1 LKAYSPDRL
10 RNVAVVGHA
19 GVGKTSLVERLLLEG
34 GVITRMG
41 RVENGSTVSDWTEE
55 EVKRHISI
63 QTSVAPVEWGG
74 AKINLLDTPGYFDF
88 VGEVKSALR
97 VAEAALCVVCAA
109 SGVEVGTE
117 HVWEYAAERDLPR
130 IVFINKMD
138 RENANFDQTMAQLR
152 DTFGHPGLVPIH
164 LPMGNAA
171 DFRGIIDLIRMQA
184 FVTGK
189 EEPEPIPS
197 QWEAQAQEWRE
208 QLVEA
213 VAATDDELIAKYLE
227 GEALS
232 AEEIEGALHKG
243 ARQGD
248 IVPVLVGSALN
259 GAGARALLDGLVR
272 LVPSPE
278 EAGPVTANG
287 AGGEEVALQPRE
299 GEPAAALVWK
309 TIVDPYVG
317 RLSLFRVYSGT
328 VSSDSTLYNMAKG
341 EEERLGQLFV
351 IRGKEQ
357 VPVPRLGPGEIGAV
371 AKLQRTGT
379 GDTLTAPA
387 RKVRLEGPVFPEPTL
402 RLAVRP
408 RNKGDEEKIS
418 AGLTRLA
425 EEDPTLVFEKDPQ
438 TGEFLIAG
446 TGETHLDVMS
456 SRLQGKFG
464 VQVDLVPPKIPY
476 RETIRGRAK
485 VEGKHKKQTGGR
497 GQYGHVWLELEPLPL
512 GQGFEFVDKIF
523 GGAVPRN
530 FIPAVEKGVRETMA
544 EGVLAGYPVVD
555 VRVTLF
561 DGSYH
566 SVDSSEMAFKIAAS
580 MAFKK
585 GFMEAQPVL
594 LEPVLNVEVRV
605 PEAYMGDVIGDL
617 NKKRGKILGMEPEGK
632 VQVVRA
638 QVPMAEMTRY
648 AVDLRSMTQ
657 GRGSFTTS
665 FSHYEELPPHLAEEV
680 IAQSKE
686 QAS

>member
-1 LKAYSPDRL
+1 
-10 RNVAVVGHA
+10 
-19 GVGKTSLVERLLLEG
+19 
-34 GVITRMG
+34 
-41 RVENGSTVSDWTEE
+41 
-55 EVKRHISI
+55 
-63 QTSVAPVEWGG
+63 
-74 AKINLLDTPGYFDF
+74 
-88 VGEVKSALR
+88 
-97 VAEAALCVVCAA
+97 LCVVCAA

-117 HVWEYAAERDLPR
+117 HVWDYAAERDLPR

-152 DTFGHPGLVPIH
+152 DTFGHPGLVPIQV
-164 LPMGNAA
+164 PMGNAA
-171 DFRGIIDLIRMQA
+171 EFRGVIDLIRMQA
-184 FVTGK
+184 CVNGK
-189 EEPEPIPS
+189 AEPEPIPAE
-197 QWEAQAQEWRE
+197 WEAQAQEWRE
-208 QLVEA
+208 TLVEA

-227 GEALS
+227 GEPLS

-328 VSSDSTLYNMAKG
+328 VSSDSALYNMAKG

-485 VEGKHKKQTGGR
+485 
-497 GQYGHVWLELEPLPL
+497 
-512 GQGFEFVDKIF
+512 
-523 GGAVPRN
+523 
-530 FIPAVEKGVRETMA
+530 
-544 EGVLAGYPVVD
+544 
-555 VRVTLF
+555 
-561 DGSYH
+561 
-566 SVDSSEMAFKIAAS
+566 
-580 MAFKK
+580 
-585 GFMEAQPVL
+585 
-594 LEPVLNVEVRV
+594 
-605 PEAYMGDVIGDL
+605 
-617 NKKRGKILGMEPEGK
+617 
-632 VQVVRA
+632 
-638 QVPMAEMTRY
+638 
-648 AVDLRSMTQ
+648 
-657 GRGSFTTS
+657 
-665 FSHYEELPPHLAEEV
+665 
-680 IAQSKE
+680 
-686 QAS
+686 